1 MSNTNTIDTISINAV
16 FPPALRSRN
25 LLPMTVSP
33 LATTMRVEGSW
44 PTCMP
49 SLIAPTANDLQD
61 TSVHA
66 GTHIVRFTDVVP
78 AAAGRDAYAGS
89 KQGSPPRGTSG

>member
-16 FPPALRSRN
+16 FPPALRSRS
-25 LLPMTVSP
+25 LLPVSVSP
-33 LATTMRVEGSW
+33 LAMTTRVEGSW

-61 TSVHA
+61 KSVHA
-66 GTHIVRFTDVVP
+66 RTRIVRFTDVVP
-78 AAAGRDAYAGS
+78 ATAGRGFYADA
-89 KQGSPPRGTSG
+89 KQGSPPRGTSS